1 MPVFSA
7 VLDPQ
12 LYEADIKH
20 CTPDLLRSP
29 VLTLAALE
37 GRTGSLRRWCVGE
50 SGGLWTPG
58 HWLLCPILGLGWSV
72 QLAYAQLVFFHDM
85 CEPVGR
91 WQRADLA

>member
-20 CTPDLLRSP
+20 CTLDLLRTP

-50 SGGLWTPG
+50 SGVSGLQGIGCSAP
-58 HWLLCPILGLGWSV
+58 
-72 QLAYAQLVFFHDM
+72 F
-85 CEPVGR
+85 
-91 WQRADLA
+91 